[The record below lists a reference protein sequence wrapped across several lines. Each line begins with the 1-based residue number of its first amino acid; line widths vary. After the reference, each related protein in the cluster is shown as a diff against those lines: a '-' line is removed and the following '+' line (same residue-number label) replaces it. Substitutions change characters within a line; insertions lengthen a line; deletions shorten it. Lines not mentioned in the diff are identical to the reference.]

1 MNYARNWFKAFAN
14 SSCGKWFNDLKT
26 SGKLRVEDL
35 GNKIEYYFKSTKY
48 GDDNIK
54 LATVAEE
61 GSGFKI
67 TKHENGVP
75 ENFDP
80 KDIEAATDDISGL
93 GTHADG
99 AAVVCANGSCDIK
112 LGGCFVAGT
121 LIETPAGK
129 KPIETLNEGDEVITY
144 DSASKSNIHK
154 RIIGTSR
161 KAMSFLRR
169 IVVGR
174 DTITAT
180 PGHLIYTAKGWLSA
194 TLISTGTFITNSE
207 HSFVRVDT
215 AFTIESPQAVYNFEV
230 EDNHNYYIGEEGL
243 LVHNG
248 IDCKEKMKL
257 ANKANDPANIINAQ
271 GKFVDALLEDAY
283 LRYLSRKS
291 GSGQIPKSR
300 LEWKQARDYWLF
312 DSPIAR
318 GNRFNSKAV
327 RDDWYDFH
335 EINLE
340 NGKRL
345 DSYVPPTN
353 GNPGEIISRK
363 ATNLEEIDITTFE
376 AYLKELN
383 TKYAPGTKIRSNKYP
398 GLDGQTIQ
406 GNKILEIPES
416 NLNFERLNEYRD
428 LASSKYGIEIRF
440 RPE

>member
-1 MNYARNWFKAFAN
+1 
-14 SSCGKWFNDLKT
+14 
-26 SGKLRVEDL
+26 
-35 GNKIEYYFKSTKY
+35 
-48 GDDNIK
+48 
-54 LATVAEE
+54 
-61 GSGFKI
+61 
-67 TKHENGVP
+67 
-75 ENFDP
+75 
-80 KDIEAATDDISGL
+80 
-93 GTHADG
+93 
-99 AAVVCANGSCDIK
+99 
-112 LGGCFVAGT
+112 
-121 LIETPAGK
+121 
-129 KPIETLNEGDEVITY
+129 
-144 DSASKSNIHK
+144 
-154 RIIGTSR
+154 
-161 KAMSFLRR
+161 
-169 IVVGR
+169 
-174 DTITAT
+174 
-180 PGHLIYTAKGWLSA
+180 
-194 TLISTGTFITNSE
+194 
-207 HSFVRVDT
+207 
-215 AFTIESPQAVYNFEV
+215 
-230 EDNHNYYIGEEGL
+230 
-243 LVHNG
+243 
-248 IDCKEKMKL
+248 MKL